1 MAFKTIDNINST
13 LLDDLKTEISENSRI
28 DIVANQ
34 FSIYAYEK
42 LKKELDKIESF
53 NFIYN
58 EPSFIVEAEQKERR
72 EFFIPKSDAEKSL
85 SGSDFEIKL
94 KNELTLKAIARE
106 CGEWLKRK
114 AKFKTN
120 ITKGQMLTFMLVN
133 DKAYTPMNNFTTV
146 ELGLDKGNYIFQNIQ
161 KAEESYAPL
170 KQQFDQMWNNEKIFQ
185 DVTDKVLQN
194 IINCYKENSTQS
206 INYNITEKRGEL
218 WIISNLKSKK
228 NLEFCQHLKVVGIR
242 N

>member
-13 LLDDLKTEISENSRI
+13 LLDDLQTEIGENSRI

-42 LKKELDKIESF
+42 LKKELEKVESF

-94 KNELTLKAIARE
+94 KNEL
-106 CGEWLKRK
+106 
-114 AKFKTN
+114 KT
-120 ITKGQMLTFMLVN
+120 
-133 DKAYTPMNNFTTV
+133 Y
-146 ELGLDKGNYIFQNIQ
+146 
-161 KAEESYAPL
+161 
-170 KQQFDQMWNNEKIFQ
+170 
-185 DVTDKVLQN
+185 
-194 IINCYKENSTQS
+194 
-206 INYNITEKRGEL
+206 
-218 WIISNLKSKK
+218 
-228 NLEFCQHLKVVGIR
+228 
-242 N
+242 